1 MLRLAPEIKNKFS
14 QIQSERIDILNDI
27 LKRIQTLEETH
38 NITTKDNINII
49 DEHDKEIADIKM
61 SIETIKNEMTTKDE
75 VKALIEDI
83 QQTFETYLQTPR
95 TDDNLIIQVLQNKI
109 QEQETKINDLT
120 EEFKNMPKLI
130 ERKKSLSS
138 LTLKNFEKAVKK

>member
-1 MLRLAPEIKNKFS
+1 
-14 QIQSERIDILNDI
+14 
-27 LKRIQTLEETH
+27 
-38 NITTKDNINII
+38 
-49 DEHDKEIADIKM
+49 M

-109 QEQETKINDLT
+109 QEQETKINDLI